1 MRKKERPAGTASVPD
16 GEKAAFGKDLSF
28 AAAEAYRLLRTNIL
42 FALPDEKRC
51 RVAGVTSAS
60 SGEGKSTTA
69 LNLAYMLA
77 EAGERTLLLEGDMR
91 LPTIAAR
98 LGLRRAPGLSNVL
111 AGFSEAQEVLQE
123 SGLHERLWF
132 ISAGDI
138 PPNPSELLGMSGIRD
153 LLAALEKDYDF
164 IVIDLPPVME
174 VSDPLVASR
183 LTDGMIMVVRQSY
196 SSRRA
201 VASAMQ
207 QLHYAGAKVLGFVL
221 SCAGAGQGGEYYRR
235 QDKKPHRAI

>member
-1 MRKKERPAGTASVPD
+1 MKKDKRDKTASVQSE
-16 GEKAAFGKDLSF
+16 EKAVYGKDLSF

-42 FALPDEKRC
+42 FALPDEKKC
-51 RVAGVTSAS
+51 RVIGVTSAS

-91 LPTIAAR
+91 LPTIAKR

-111 AGFSEAQEVLQE
+111 AGLSEVQEALQE
-123 SGLHERLWF
+123 SGLHEQLWI
-132 ISAGDI
+132 ISSGDI
-138 PPNPSELLGMSGIRD
+138 PPNPSELLGMGGIRD
-153 LLAALEKDYDF
+153 LLTSLEKEYDF
-164 IVIDLPPVME
+164 IVMDLPPVME

-183 LTDGMIMVVRQSY
+183 LTDGMIVVVRQSY
-196 SSRRA
+196 ASRRA
-201 VASAMQ
+201 VAGAMQ

-221 SCAGAGQGGEYYRR
+221 SRASVGRGEKYYQQYGRVY
-235 QDKKPHRAI
+235 KGT